1 MKNKA
6 SSQGGGDVCTPCTLP
21 LDPPLVLYCYVSVK
35 SKLKYPLCIEESQK
49 SKIIKYGHLIKI
61 LGVGEFETD
70 LCRLGHLD
78 GFSPWEGEYKH
89 PITEKFKCR
98 GRMINNLTA
107 TLK

>member
-6 SSQGGGDVCTPCTLP
+6 LSQGGGGVWTPCTLP

-61 LGVGEFETD
+61 LGVGEFD
-70 LCRLGHLD
+70 HLKRTFV
-78 GFSPWEGEYKH
+78 G
-89 PITEKFKCR
+89 
-98 GRMINNLTA
+98 
-107 TLK
+107 